1 MERNV
6 KYLSIGIVF
15 LGIVIGFCVFVL
27 WLGRFDFSTSKYN
40 TYYIL
45 TQDEAS
51 SVGINTPIK
60 FKGIAVGK
68 ISNVSFEDL
77 AQGLIKITLAL
88 DSSLEV
94 REDSYL
100 TIASSGLAGA
110 NYLAFF
116 QGSST
121 QPNTSRI
128 IELKKGGLDV
138 LLQKVEAIGDKSLN
152 VMEGISELTNA
163 QTIANIQS
171 TFLYLSQIS
180 QDMAQITKRLD
191 SITKAVDT
199 NLQSGQYDVR
209 AILNPSLLQLQDT
222 LLQVDRFFSK
232 ATHLVDK
239 IEKNPYDSLFGKRQS
254 SDE

>member
-1 MERNV
+1 
-6 KYLSIGIVF
+6 
-15 LGIVIGFCVFVL
+15 
-27 WLGRFDFSTSKYN
+27 
-40 TYYIL
+40 
-45 TQDEAS
+45 
-51 SVGINTPIK
+51 
-60 FKGIAVGK
+60 
-68 ISNVSFEDL
+68 
-77 AQGLIKITLAL
+77 
-88 DSSLEV
+88 
-94 REDSYL
+94 
-100 TIASSGLAGA
+100 
-110 NYLAFF
+110 
-116 QGSST
+116 
-121 QPNTSRI
+121 
-128 IELKKGGLDV
+128 
-138 LLQKVEAIGDKSLN
+138 
-152 VMEGISELTNA
+152 MEGISELTNA

-254 SDE
+254 GDE